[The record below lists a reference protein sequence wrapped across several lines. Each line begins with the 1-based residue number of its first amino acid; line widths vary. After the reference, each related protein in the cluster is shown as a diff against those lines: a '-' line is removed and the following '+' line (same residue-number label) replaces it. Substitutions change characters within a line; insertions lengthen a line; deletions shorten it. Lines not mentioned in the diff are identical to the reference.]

1 MEAWSLE
8 LCHDFCPYRI
18 FCYRTNLKDLGCW
31 LLDLTLIIRWHRIL
45 KLKDWGQRLKI
56 KYEAVSSV
64 QFIWVTQITNLAR
77 FPFLYRFQLS
87 QILYRILKKIQIP
100 CTLIILLHFT
110 FFYLSSILGYEQSMS
125 ALRWLYF
132 FLKRIKMI
140 ICYCFVPKMVL
151 CMSGLKRVV

>member
-1 MEAWSLE
+1 MSYHLIQLDKLGFWVLEIVRWPCYKQRWSLE

-64 QFIWVTQITNLAR
+64 QFIWVTQRTNVAR

-110 FFYLSSILGYEQSMS
+110 FFFIFLQFWDMS
-125 ALRWLYF
+125 RA
-132 FLKRIKMI
+132 
-140 ICYCFVPKMVL
+140 CQP
-151 CMSGLKRVV
+151 

>member
-31 LLDLTLIIRWHRIL
+31 LLDLTLIIRWHKIL
-45 KLKDWGQRLKI
+45 KLQDWGQRLKI

-64 QFIWVTQITNLAR
+64 QFIWVTQRTNVAR

-87 QILYRILKKIQIP
+87 QIIYRILKKIQIP

-110 FFYLSSILGYEQSMS
+110 FFLSFFNFGIWAEHVSLKLII
-125 ALRWLYF
+125 F